1 MPLRR
6 HVILNVLK
14 GLNGEIL
21 CSALF
26 FDNRIISAE
35 LNNWIIARKTSTKRG
50 LSSVKVR

>member
-35 LNNWIIARKTSTKRG
+35 LNNWIIARK
-50 LSSVKVR
+50 LQLNAACLL